1 MLSPPISNRASN
13 TTKVVKLVFIDLP
26 IVSTMLVFTSEVNSL
41 SGWRI
46 TFSRILSKTTIVSF
60 TLYPATVNMPMMKV
74 ALTSMPMVF
83 PKMEKRPRM
92 IIVSCTNAMMALMPY
107 R

>member
-74 ALTSMPMVF
+74 ALTSMPMVL
-83 PKMEKRPRM
+83 PKIEKRPRM
-92 IIVSCTNAMMALMPY
+92 IIVACTNAIMALMPY